1 MSLITNIM
9 ANYRDIGAK
18 WININSDDS
27 EYEFNL
33 ELV

>member
-27 EYEFNL
+27 EYDSSL
-33 ELV
+33 ELI